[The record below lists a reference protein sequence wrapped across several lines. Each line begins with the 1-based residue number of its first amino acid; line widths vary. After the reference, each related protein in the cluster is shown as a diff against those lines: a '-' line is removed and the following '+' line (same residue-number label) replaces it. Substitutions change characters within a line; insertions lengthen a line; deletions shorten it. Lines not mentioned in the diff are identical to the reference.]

1 MTKKEVVAQI
11 VNNLGGNENIKNFF
25 IVPHA

>member
-11 VNNLGGNENIKNFF
+11 VNNLGGNENFLSVFHTPEI
-25 IVPHA
+25 